1 MKNFIKQLGLI
12 CAVLLLSSFGNS
24 STDAVI
30 KEARERIAKD
40 KAKCIVIKDDTIVA
54 DYVGNGVA
62 PLLEVY
68 RKNPE
73 AMKGGVIVD
82 KVIGRAA
89 AFIII
94 NGGASRAY
102 GLLVSESA
110 KSLLEEHNIKLE
122 YDKIVPEI
130 LNRDL
135 SGLCPLESSVLG
147 ENDPAIALDKILAQ
161 IEILMSGKANN
172 VTENKMSY
180 RTAKN
185 GERVSL
191 LGYGGIFWPMLPA
204 PADDGNILDQ
214 NRVNELIDH
223 AIESGV
229 NYFDTSIIYARGW
242 SEPTMGEAL
251 SRHPRESYYV
261 ATKISNLARSNWSEE
276 KSKAMYQNSFKN
288 LQVDYIDFFVLHGVG
303 MPLGDNSSQEV
314 FSARFIDNGMLD
326 FLLEERKAGR
336 IRNLGFSYHGDTE
349 VFERLMSLHD
359 KVQWDFAQMI
369 LNYVDWEYSAQRP
382 VPAFGGGLATN
393 TDPKYLYSELTKREI
408 PIIAMQAIT
417 RGELASPPSEIE
429 AKMRETEPN
438 MTPASWAF
446 RYAASLPNV
455 LTVLSGMKEMEHLQE
470 NISTFSPLKPL
481 SDDELEMLKESAT
494 IIANQQ

>member
-30 KEARERIAKD
+30 KEARERIATGE
-40 KAKCIVIKDDTIVA
+40 AKCIVIKDDTIVA

-68 RKNPE
+68 RNNPE

-94 NGGASRAY
+94 NGGANRAY

-110 KSLLEEHNIKLE
+110 KKLLEEHNIRVE

-147 ENDPAIALDKILAQ
+147 ESDPAIALDKIHKQ

-185 GERVSL
+185 GEVVSL
-191 LGYGGIFWPMLPA
+191 LGYGGIYWPMLPA
-204 PADDGNILDQ
+204 PAEDGNIYDQ
-214 NRVNELIDH
+214 NGVNELVDY
-223 AIESGV
+223 AIENGV
-229 NYFDTSIIYARGW
+229 NYFDTAIMYGRGW
-242 SEPTMGEAL
+242 SEPTVGEAL
-251 SRHPRESYYV
+251 SRHSRESYYI
-261 ATKISNLARSNWSEE
+261 ATKMSNLAEANWSEE
-276 KSKAMYQNSFKN
+276 NSKAMYQNSFKN
-288 LQVDYIDFFVLHGVG
+288 LQVDYIDFFLLHGVG
-303 MPLGDNSSQEV
+303 MPSSDKTSQEV
-314 FSARFIDNGMLD
+314 FNARFIDNGMLD

-349 VFERLMSLHD
+349 VFELLMSLHD
-359 KVQWDFAQMI
+359 EVQWDFAQII

-408 PIIAMQAIT
+408 PIVAMQAISKGDLT
-417 RGELASPPSEIE
+417 SVPSQVE
-429 AKMRETEPN
+429 AKMRELEPN

-455 LTVLSGMKEMEHLQE
+455 LTVITGMNQMEYLQE

-481 SDDELEMLKESAT
+481 SDDELEMLREAAS
-494 IIANQQ
+494 IIVNQK